1 MLAAIIFIS
10 CNIDGLLLLMVLL
23 CTPTFPVKSVFVGQ
37 FLSQVILILISAALA
52 HLALNIPPAYVGLAG
67 LLPITL
73 GALKL
78 FDRHKWQCAEP
89 LNQQSRIEG
98 NMPWQAVGSTT
109 ALALSN
115 GGDNLS
121 VYVPVFT
128 MHPPSTVLLMSAVF
142 LVMTAV
148 WCWLAWYLAYHPWIG
163 RVIRQ
168 YSQTLLPWNMIALGI
183 YVLSGSVRHLLP
195 VHVA

>member
-52 HLALNIPPAYVGLAG
+52 RLALHIPPAYVGLAG

-78 FDRHKWQCAEP
+78 FDRHKCQCTEP
-89 LNQQSRIEG
+89 LNQQSSIEG
-98 NMPWQAVGSTT
+98 NRPWQAVGSTT

-115 GGDNLS
+115 GGDNIS

-128 MHPPSTVLLMSAVF
+128 VHPPLTVLLMSAVF

-183 YVLSGSVRHLLP
+183 YVLSGSVRHLLA
-195 VHVA
+195 VQLA